1 MPRPTLHDALSF
13 EFPAVSGEYARG
25 RFTIDDRHRQ
35 PQGLVHGGVYAAM
48 AEALASEGT
57 VEGVGR
63 DEALT
68 VLGMSND
75 TVFLRPVSEGT
86 IEAEGEPFHRGRT
99 TWIWDIRFTNGGG
112 RLCAVSRVTIAV
124 RPKHS

>member
-1 MPRPTLHDALSF
+1 M
-13 EFPAVSGEYARG
+13 SGECARG

-68 VLGMSND
+68 VLGMAND

-124 RPKHS
+124 RPKRS

>member
-1 MPRPTLHDALSF
+1 MSSSTLHDALSF
-13 EFPAVSGEYARG
+13 EFPTMSADRVHG

-63 DEALT
+63 DEPFVVMGL
-68 VLGMSND
+68 SNM
-75 TVFLRPVSEGT
+75 TSFLRPVTAGT
-86 IEAEGEPFHRGRT
+86 IDGEGEPLHRGRT
-99 TWIWDIRFTNGGG
+99 TWVWDIRFTDEAG
-112 RLCAVSRVTIAV
+112 RLCATSRVTIAV
-124 RPKHS
+124 RPKRN